1 MVVSVTGGNQAQS
14 VSRPHEGLP
23 QGMRCEC
30 GAMEDKTEREKPP
43 QLDRGE
49 QMAALLEQLHHLLGD
64 ESITAKVSALS
75 VTAVLHC
82 LLLAE
87 A

>member
-1 MVVSVTGGNQAQS
+1 MSV
-14 VSRPHEGLP
+14 GLRRIK
-23 QGMRCEC
+23 Q
-30 GAMEDKTEREKPP
+30 REKPP
-43 QLDRGE
+43 QSDRGE

>member
-1 MVVSVTGGNQAQS
+1 
-14 VSRPHEGLP
+14 
-23 QGMRCEC
+23 
-30 GAMEDKTEREKPP
+30 
-43 QLDRGE
+43 
-49 QMAALLEQLHHLLGD
+49 MAALLEQLHHLLGD

-82 LLLAE
+82 LPLAE